1 VTSHNRTGIDAPQD
15 FEHFSRMSTLI
26 EIEEAIEQLP
36 PVKFHELRLWIERR
50 SKASQVAASPLPTK
64 PDFLARQRAIF
75 GGRLL
80 PDSQSA
86 LDEIR
91 GDRF

>member
-1 VTSHNRTGIDAPQD
+1 
-15 FEHFSRMSTLI
+15 MSTLI

-36 PVKFHELRLWIERR
+36 PVKFNELRQWIERR
-50 SKASQVAASPLPTK
+50 SKASQIAASTPQAK

-80 PDSQSA
+80 PDSQSS

>member
-1 VTSHNRTGIDAPQD
+1 
-15 FEHFSRMSTLI
+15 MSTLI
-26 EIEEAIEQLP
+26 EIEEAIEHLP
-36 PVKFHELRLWIERR
+36 PVKFNELRQWIERR
-50 SKASQVAASPLPTK
+50 SKAPQVADSTPHIK

-80 PDSQSA
+80 PDSQA
-86 LDEIR
+86 VLDDVR

>member
-1 VTSHNRTGIDAPQD
+1 
-15 FEHFSRMSTLI
+15 MSTLT

-36 PVKFHELRLWIERR
+36 PEQLAEIRRWMERR
-50 SKASQVAASPLPTK
+50 SEGPQLLTSTPPAK

-80 PDSQSA
+80 PDSQAA
-86 LDEIR
+86 LDDIR

>member
-1 VTSHNRTGIDAPQD
+1 
-15 FEHFSRMSTLI
+15 MSTLS

-36 PVKFHELRLWIERR
+36 PVKFNELRQWIERR
-50 SKASQVAASPLPTK
+50 STAPQVADSTPHAK

-86 LDEIR
+86 LDDIR

>member
-1 VTSHNRTGIDAPQD
+1 
-15 FEHFSRMSTLI
+15 MSTLI

-36 PVKFHELRLWIERR
+36 PVKFNELRLWIEQH
-50 SKASQVAASPLPTK
+50 SKVSQLAASTRQSK
-64 PDFLARQRAIF
+64 PDFLARQRSIF
-75 GGRLL
+75 GGRLM
-80 PDSQSA
+80 PDSQSS